1 MLNGCWK
8 ELSSYADLNGGWLG
22 KQTGEKK
29 FRLRICCQS
38 SSVAELSSSSSMSSN
53 HEPGDVEAYGT
64 YMYKRTTLIIIIFNE
79 TCMLLIQRDNNSI
92 IFLSFSNCSLE
103 KRKKTMGMWRNGL
116 VITRKLE
123 CLFLIHSQLLI
134 KCCSRSPFTKSKF
147 PIMRK
152 IKRST
157 IFYIYTSDDELER

>member
-1 MLNGCWK
+1 MARSI
-8 ELSSYADLNGGWLG
+8 ELIYFLW
-22 KQTGEKK
+22 
-29 FRLRICCQS
+29 S
-38 SSVAELSSSSSMSSN
+38 SSCSSVSLYHKRSEMWMPKE
-53 HEPGDVEAYGT
+53 H
-64 YMYKRTTLIIIIFNE
+64 MFKRTTLIIIIFNE